1 MKTSDEF
8 INLFIQVG
16 TSRMFFL
23 PPATSA
29 AGGDFEI
36 SRLARPEFDIF
47 ISLTKY
53 VAILEQQVAKKHN
66 IDGPIFKY

>member
-1 MKTSDEF
+1 MKTSLYRLEHQGCD
-8 INLFIQVG
+8 
-16 TSRMFFL
+16 FL
-23 PPATSA
+23 PPAISA
-29 AGGDFEI
+29 SGGDFEI
-36 SRLARPEFDIF
+36 SRLVRPEFDIF